1 MFNMYATYPNAN
13 PTAMITHMITDHTG
27 SATLSRG
34 RNIKF
39 ISQMAPSVANYK
51 YEQDEYQ

>member
-1 MFNMYATYPNAN
+1 MYATYPNAN